1 MTGERDKLQT
11 ALDEAKASLTAV
23 TGERDTLQTAL
34 DEANALITTL
44 TEENETLKNT
54 LEENGQAYTEMEQ
67 ELTGLRAQ
75 ITDLLDA
82 AKSTDSTATL
92 QPLFNE
98 LGEALKK
105 P

>member
-1 MTGERDKLQT
+1 
-11 ALDEAKASLTAV
+11 
-23 TGERDTLQTAL
+23 
-34 DEANALITTL
+34 
-44 TEENETLKNT
+44 
-54 LEENGQAYTEMEQ
+54 MEQ